1 MENIKK
7 HIAVAI
13 SEFAKLHFSG
23 AAVVPAG
30 QVMSA
35 LFLANQEIEKLKAES
50 KQVSAEES
58 KTQTKGGPTHA

>member
-13 SEFAKLHFSG
+13 SEFSKLHFSG

-30 QVMSA
+30 QVMHA
-35 LFLANQEIEKLKAES
+35 LFLADQEIEKLKAES
-50 KQVSAEES
+50 KQGSAEETRT
-58 KTQTKGGPTHA
+58 KTKGD